1 MLRIALIATLA
12 FSAATSPA
20 LPATCPADVAIDSAS
35 LKSVVPNGAI
45 DTVNVSV
52 TVRNRG
58 SAKQPG
64 NTLQSVVIYQSQTKT
79 GTKGI
84 PPLAPGQKYT
94 FVYSFQRS
102 AEAALGSTGL
112 RFHLV
117 VASPGGIEC
126 AGPDDTKSLSV

>member
-102 AEAALGSTGL
+102 AEAALARPDFASIWSSRVRAGSN
-112 RFHLV
+112 
-117 VASPGGIEC
+117 APGR
-126 AGPDDTKSLSV
+126 TTRRV